1 MVIHT
6 IVFAVL
12 SALSAIAIYAIG
24 KPISK
29 SPPAQQTPGSDEAS
43 DATSGESAPL

>member
-29 SPPAQQTPGSDEAS
+29 SPPAQPMPLPGSQ
-43 DATSGESAPL
+43 PLSSSSHFRG